1 MAAMS
6 AVYDCTRLTNTGKK
20 GILKQL
26 DDGYYEIVVGG
37 LDVFN
42 SVGAFYDFNSVK
54 ALFDES
60 SSLMRRIRS
69 GQLRCEYGHPKLLPG
84 MSMQDYINRLL
95 VIDEDRVCCHIR
107 RIRLD
112 NTISKNPNG
121 KPIVTIIAELKP
133 SGPLGYALKEELD
146 NPHENVSFSVRSL
159 TNDKW
164 VGGILQKSIK
174 HLICWDR
181 VVEPGLA
188 IAEKYKTPSLESLV
202 PESIIVKPDNIIQFQ
217 KKLIVPGA
225 GIESNA
231 SLEALM
237 EDLGWQEFGKLGGIS
252 ARW

>member
-42 SVGAFYDFNSVK
+42 SVGAFYDFESVK
-54 ALFDES
+54 ALFDQS
-60 SSLMRRIRS
+60 GSLMRRMRS
-69 GQLRCEYGHPKLLPG
+69 GQLRCEYGHPKWLPG
-84 MSMQDYINRLL
+84 MTMQDYINRLL
-95 VIDEDRVCCHIR
+95 VIDEANVCCHIR
-107 RIRLD
+107 RVRLD

-133 SGPLGYALKEELD
+133 SGPLGHVLKEELD

-159 TNDKW
+159 TNDRM
-164 VGGILQKSIK
+164 VGGVLHKSIK

-202 PESIIVKPDNIIQFQ
+202 PENIIVKPSNIVQF
-217 KKLIVPGA
+217 KKDIIVPGA
-225 GIESNA
+225 GMESNA
-231 SLEALM
+231 SLEDLM
-237 EDLGWQEFGKLGGIS
+237 SDLGWKEFANIGGIS
-252 ARW
+252 SRW